1 MVKLRINPFVVG
13 DLKSIRNYIAEDN
26 EEYAARTI
34 EKIYGRFE
42 YIQMFPSIGAPLSKR
57 VHFQTDYKYI
67 VWENYVIIYKAGEE
81 YVEICRVLNRY
92 QDIGR
97 LFD

>member
-1 MVKLRINPFVVG
+1 MVG

-42 YIQMFPSIGAPLSKR
+42 YIQI
-57 VHFQTDYKYI
+57 
-67 VWENYVIIYKAGEE
+67 
-81 YVEICRVLNRY
+81 
-92 QDIGR
+92 QDIGK